1 MSHRARHQLLAFPGI
16 IFLVLFP
23 IILSLW
29 IAFFWAKSE
38 VNNQLRTFA
47 QLALDKSELVIRQAD
62 LVSDAA
68 ERYQGQVCT
77 PAHQKRMLNIIR
89 GYLYINELIYARD
102 NHFLCSSLIASV
114 NGYTI
119 APADYKREP
128 NVSIYYYRD
137 TPFFSGYKM
146 TYMQRGNY
154 VAVINPLFWSEVMSD
169 DPTLQWGVYDTVTKT
184 FFSLSNE
191 ASAATFSPLIHLN
204 DLTVQRN
211 GYLYATVY
219 STKRPIAAIVATSY
233 QRLITHFY
241 NYLIFALPAGILG
254 SLVLLLLWL
263 RIRQNY
269 LSPKR
274 KLQRALEKNQLCLY
288 YQPIIDIKT
297 EKCIGAEALL
307 RWPGEQG
314 QVMNPAEF
322 IPLAEK
328 EGMIEQ
334 VTDYVID
341 NVFRDLGAYLAT
353 HTDRYVSINL
363 SASDFH
369 TSRLIARTNQ
379 KTEQHAVRPQQI
391 KFEVTEHA
399 FLDVDKMTPII
410 LAFRK
415 AGYEVAIDDFGIGYS
430 NLHNLKSLNVDIL
443 KIDKSFVE
451 TLTTHKTS
459 HLIAEHIIE
468 LAHSL
473 GLKTIAEGVETE
485 AQVNWLRKR
494 GVTLLPG
501 MVFCE
506 GDAAAGVYAMDGVI
520 TRAGVNARAIKLQA
534 VAIIAGSAIKLP
546 TENAGEGLL
555 RDITQVH
562 CDIKNRTLGG
572 AQLNGGQ

>member
-38 VNNQLRTFA
+38 LNNQLRTFA

-241 NYLIFALPAGILG
+241 NHLIFALPAGTLG

-274 KLQRALEKNQLCLY
+274 KLQRALEKHQLCLY

-485 AQVNWLRKR
+485 AQVNWLRKHGVRYCQGWFLRRRCRRRCLCNGWGNYPR
-494 GVTLLPG
+494 G
-501 MVFCE
+501 
-506 GDAAAGVYAMDGVI
+506 
-520 TRAGVNARAIKLQA
+520 
-534 VAIIAGSAIKLP
+534 S
-546 TENAGEGLL
+546 
-555 RDITQVH
+555 
-562 CDIKNRTLGG
+562 
-572 AQLNGGQ
+572 

>member
-1 MSHRARHQLLAFPGI
+1 MSHSARHKLLALPGI
-16 IFLVLFP
+16 VFVVLLP

-29 IAFFWAKSE
+29 IAFLWAKSE
-38 VNNQLRTFA
+38 VNSQLRTFA
-47 QLALDKSELVIRQAD
+47 QLALDKSELVIQQAD
-62 LVSDAA
+62 LASDEA
-68 ERYQGQVCT
+68 ERYQGHVCT

-89 GYLYINELIYARD
+89 NYLYINELIYAHD
-102 NHFLCSSLIASV
+102 NHFLCSSLMAPA
-114 NGYTI
+114 NGYMI
-119 APADYKREP
+119 APADYKRAP

-137 TPFFSGYKM
+137 TLFFLGYKM

-169 DPTLQWGVYDTVTKT
+169 DPTLQWGVYDTVTNA
-184 FFSLSNE
+184 FFSLSKL
-191 ASAATFSPLIHLN
+191 ASTETFSPLIHQN
-204 DLTVQRN
+204 ELTLERN
-211 GYLYATVY
+211 GYLYAIVH
-219 STKRPIAAIVATSY
+219 STKRPIAAIVATSK
-233 QRLITHFY
+233 QRLLSHFY
-241 NYLIFALPAGILG
+241 NHLIFALPAGILG

-263 RIRQNY
+263 RISQEYR
-269 LSPKR
+269 SPKR
-274 KLQRALEKNQLCLY
+274 KLQRALGKRQLCLY
-288 YQPIIDIKT
+288 YQPIIDIKI

-307 RWPGEQG
+307 RWPGNQG

-341 NVFRDLGAYLAT
+341 NVFSELGAYLAT
-353 HTDRYVSINL
+353 HADRYISINL

-369 TSRLIARTNQ
+369 TSRVIARTNQ
-379 KTEQHAVRPQQI
+379 KTEQYAVRPQQI

-399 FLDVDKMTPII
+399 FLDVTKMTPII
-410 LAFRK
+410 QAFRQ

-430 NLHNLKSLNVDIL
+430 NLHNLKSLNIDIL

-485 AQVNWLRKR
+485 EQVNWLRKR
-494 GVTLLPG
+494 GVRYCQGWFFAKAMPPQ
-501 MVFCE
+501 VFMAWAE
-506 GDAAAGVYAMDGVI
+506 QVPAREL
-520 TRAGVNARAIKLQA
+520 TR
-534 VAIIAGSAIKLP
+534 
-546 TENAGEGLL
+546 
-555 RDITQVH
+555 
-562 CDIKNRTLGG
+562 
-572 AQLNGGQ
+572 GQ

>member
-1 MSHRARHQLLAFPGI
+1 MSHSTRHKLLALPGI
-16 IFLVLFP
+16 VFVVLLP

-29 IAFFWAKSE
+29 IAFLWAKSE
-38 VNNQLRTFA
+38 VNSQLRTFA
-47 QLALDKSELVIRQAD
+47 QLALDKSELVIQQAD
-62 LVSDAA
+62 LASDEA
-68 ERYQGQVCT
+68 ERYQGHVCT

-89 GYLYINELIYARD
+89 NYLYINELIYAHD
-102 NHFLCSSLIASV
+102 NHFLCSSLMAPA
-114 NGYTI
+114 NGYMI
-119 APADYKREP
+119 APADYKRAP

-137 TPFFSGYKM
+137 TLFFSGYKM

-169 DPTLQWGVYDTVTKT
+169 DPTLQWGVYDTVTNA
-184 FFSLSNE
+184 FFSLSKL
-191 ASAATFSPLIHLN
+191 ASTETFSPLIHQN
-204 DLTVQRN
+204 ELTLERN
-211 GYLYATVY
+211 GYLYAIVH
-219 STKRPIAAIVATSY
+219 STKRPIAAIVATSK
-233 QRLITHFY
+233 QRLLSHFY
-241 NYLIFALPAGILG
+241 NHLIFALPAGILG

-263 RIRQNY
+263 RISQEYR
-269 LSPKR
+269 SPKR
-274 KLQRALEKNQLCLY
+274 KLQRALEKRQLCLY
-288 YQPIIDIKT
+288 YRPIIDIKT

-307 RWPGEQG
+307 RWPGNQG

-341 NVFRDLGAYLAT
+341 NVFSELGAYLAT
-353 HTDRYVSINL
+353 HADRYISINL

-369 TSRLIARTNQ
+369 TSRVIARTNQ
-379 KTEQHAVRPQQI
+379 KTEQYAVRPQQI

-399 FLDVDKMTPII
+399 FLDVTKMTPII
-410 LAFRK
+410 QAFRQ

-430 NLHNLKSLNVDIL
+430 NLHNLKSLNIDIL

-485 AQVNWLRKR
+485 EQVNWLHKR
-494 GVTLLPG
+494 GVRYCQGWFFAKAMPPQ
-501 MVFCE
+501 VFMAWAE
-506 GDAAAGVYAMDGVI
+506 QVPAREL
-520 TRAGVNARAIKLQA
+520 TR
-534 VAIIAGSAIKLP
+534 
-546 TENAGEGLL
+546 
-555 RDITQVH
+555 
-562 CDIKNRTLGG
+562 
-572 AQLNGGQ
+572 GQ

>member
-154 VAVINPLFWSEVMSD
+154 VAVINPLNYVAVINPLFWSEVMSD

-241 NYLIFALPAGILG
+241 NHLIFALPAGILG

-274 KLQRALEKNQLCLY
+274 KLQRALEKHQLCLY

-334 VTDYVID
+334 VTDY
-341 NVFRDLGAYLAT
+341 
-353 HTDRYVSINL
+353 
-363 SASDFH
+363 
-369 TSRLIARTNQ
+369 RTG
-379 KTEQHAVRPQQI
+379 R
-391 KFEVTEHA
+391 
-399 FLDVDKMTPII
+399 
-410 LAFRK
+410 
-415 AGYEVAIDDFGIGYS
+415 
-430 NLHNLKSLNVDIL
+430 
-443 KIDKSFVE
+443 
-451 TLTTHKTS
+451 
-459 HLIAEHIIE
+459 
-468 LAHSL
+468 
-473 GLKTIAEGVETE
+473 
-485 AQVNWLRKR
+485 R
-494 GVTLLPG
+494 G
-501 MVFCE
+501 
-506 GDAAAGVYAMDGVI
+506 
-520 TRAGVNARAIKLQA
+520 
-534 VAIIAGSAIKLP
+534 
-546 TENAGEGLL
+546 
-555 RDITQVH
+555 
-562 CDIKNRTLGG
+562 
-572 AQLNGGQ
+572 

>member
-191 ASAATFSPLIHLN
+191 ASAATFSPLIRLN

-241 NYLIFALPAGILG
+241 NHLIFALPAGILG

-274 KLQRALEKNQLCLY
+274 KLQRALEKHQLFLY

-353 HTDRYVSINL
+353 HADRYVSINL

-494 GVTLLPG
+494 GVRYCQGWFFAKAMPPQVFMQWMEQLP
-501 MVFCE
+501 
-506 GDAAAGVYAMDGVI
+506 
-520 TRAGVNARAIKLQA
+520 ARAIKLQA

-546 TENAGEGLL
+546 TENAGEDLL

>member
-1 MSHRARHQLLAFPGI
+1 MSHHARHQLLALPGI

-29 IAFFWAKSE
+29 IAFLWAKSE
-38 VNNQLRTFA
+38 VNSQLQTFA

-102 NHFLCSSLIASV
+102 NHFLCSSLIAPV

-204 DLTVQRN
+204 DLIVQRN

-233 QRLITHFY
+233 QRLIAHFY
-241 NYLIFALPAGILG
+241 NHLIFALPAGILG

-274 KLQRALEKNQLCLY
+274 KLQRALEKHQLCLY

-328 EGMIEQ
+328 EGMIGQ

-353 HTDRYVSINL
+353 HADRYVSINL

-379 KTEQHAVRPQQI
+379 KTEQYAVRPQQI

-410 LAFRK
+410 LAFRQ

-485 AQVNWLRKR
+485 EQVNWLRKR
-494 GVTLLPG
+494 GVRYCQGWFFAKAMPPQVFMQWMEQLP
-501 MVFCE
+501 
-506 GDAAAGVYAMDGVI
+506 
-520 TRAGVNARAIKLQA
+520 ARVIKLQA
-534 VAIIAGSAIKLP
+534 VAIIAGCAIKLP

>member
-1 MSHRARHQLLAFPGI
+1 MSHSARHKLLALPGI
-16 IFLVLFP
+16 VFVVLLP

-29 IAFFWAKSE
+29 IAFLWAKSE
-38 VNNQLRTFA
+38 VNSQLRTFA
-47 QLALDKSELVIRQAD
+47 QLALDKSELVIQQAD
-62 LVSDAA
+62 LASDEA
-68 ERYQGQVCT
+68 ERYQGHVCT

-89 GYLYINELIYARD
+89 NYLYINELIYAHD
-102 NHFLCSSLIASV
+102 NHFLCSSLMAPA
-114 NGYTI
+114 NGYMI
-119 APADYKREP
+119 APADYKRAP

-137 TPFFSGYKM
+137 TLFFLGYKM

-169 DPTLQWGVYDTVTKT
+169 DPTLQWGVYDTVTNA
-184 FFSLSNE
+184 FFSLSKL
-191 ASAATFSPLIHLN
+191 ASTETFSPLIHQN
-204 DLTVQRN
+204 ELTLERN
-211 GYLYATVY
+211 GYLYAIVH
-219 STKRPIAAIVATSY
+219 STKRPIAAIVATSK
-233 QRLITHFY
+233 QRLLSHFY
-241 NYLIFALPAGILG
+241 NHLIFALPAGILG

-263 RIRQNY
+263 RISQEYR
-269 LSPKR
+269 SPKR
-274 KLQRALEKNQLCLY
+274 KLQRALGKRQLCLY

-297 EKCIGAEALL
+297 EKCIGVEALL
-307 RWPGEQG
+307 RWPGNQG

-341 NVFRDLGAYLAT
+341 NVFSELGAYLAT
-353 HTDRYVSINL
+353 HADRYISINL

-369 TSRLIARTNQ
+369 TSRVIARTNQ
-379 KTEQHAVRPQQI
+379 KTEQYAVRPQQI

-399 FLDVDKMTPII
+399 FLDVTKMTPII
-410 LAFRK
+410 QAFRQ

-430 NLHNLKSLNVDIL
+430 NLHNLKSLNIDIL

-485 AQVNWLRKR
+485 EQVNWLRKR
-494 GVTLLPG
+494 GVRYCQGWFFAKAMPPQ
-501 MVFCE
+501 VFMAWAE
-506 GDAAAGVYAMDGVI
+506 QVPAREL
-520 TRAGVNARAIKLQA
+520 TR
-534 VAIIAGSAIKLP
+534 
-546 TENAGEGLL
+546 
-555 RDITQVH
+555 
-562 CDIKNRTLGG
+562 
-572 AQLNGGQ
+572 GQ

>member
-191 ASAATFSPLIHLN
+191 ASAATFSPLIRLN

-241 NYLIFALPAGILG
+241 NHLIFALPAGILG

-274 KLQRALEKNQLCLY
+274 KLQRALEKHQLFLY

-353 HTDRYVSINL
+353 HADRYVSINL

-494 GVTLLPG
+494 GVRYCQGWFFAKAMPPQVFMQWMEQLP
-501 MVFCE
+501 
-506 GDAAAGVYAMDGVI
+506 
-520 TRAGVNARAIKLQA
+520 AREIKLQA

>member
-1 MSHRARHQLLAFPGI
+1 MSHRARHQLLALPGI

-29 IAFFWAKSE
+29 IAFLWAKSE
-38 VNNQLRTFA
+38 VNSQLQTFA

-89 GYLYINELIYARD
+89 GYLYINELIYAPD
-102 NHFLCSSLIASV
+102 NHFLCSSLIAPV

-154 VAVINPLFWSEVMSD
+154 VVVINPLFWSEVMSD

-233 QRLITHFY
+233 QRLIAHFY
-241 NYLIFALPAGILG
+241 NHLIFALPAGILG

-274 KLQRALEKNQLCLY
+274 KLQRALEKHQLCLY

-328 EGMIEQ
+328 EGMIGQ

-353 HTDRYVSINL
+353 HADRYVSINL

-379 KTEQHAVRPQQI
+379 KTEQYAVRPQQI

-410 LAFRK
+410 LAFRQ

-485 AQVNWLRKR
+485 EQVNWLRKR
-494 GVTLLPG
+494 GVRYCQGWFFAKAMPPQVFMQWMEQLPAR
-501 MVFCE
+501 E
-506 GDAAAGVYAMDGVI
+506 L
-520 TRAGVNARAIKLQA
+520 TR
-534 VAIIAGSAIKLP
+534 
-546 TENAGEGLL
+546 
-555 RDITQVH
+555 
-562 CDIKNRTLGG
+562 
-572 AQLNGGQ
+572 GQ

>member
-1 MSHRARHQLLAFPGI
+1 MSHRARHQLLALPGI

-29 IAFFWAKSE
+29 IAFLWAKSE
-38 VNNQLRTFA
+38 VNSQLQTFA

-102 NHFLCSSLIASV
+102 NHFLCSSLIAPV

-154 VAVINPLFWSEVMSD
+154 VVVINPLFWSEVMSD

-233 QRLITHFY
+233 QRLIAHFY
-241 NYLIFALPAGILG
+241 NHLIFALPAGILG

-274 KLQRALEKNQLCLY
+274 KLQRALEKHQLCLY

-328 EGMIEQ
+328 EGMIGQ

-353 HTDRYVSINL
+353 HADRYVSINL

-379 KTEQHAVRPQQI
+379 KTEQYAVRPQQI

-410 LAFRK
+410 LAFRQ

-485 AQVNWLRKR
+485 EQVNWLRKR
-494 GVTLLPG
+494 GVRYCQGWFL
-501 MVFCE
+501 CE
-506 GDAAAGVYAMDGVI
+506 GDAAAGVYAMDGAI

-572 AQLNGGQ
+572 A

>member
-1 MSHRARHQLLAFPGI
+1 MSHRARHQLLALPGI

-29 IAFFWAKSE
+29 IAFLWAKSE

-102 NHFLCSSLIASV
+102 NHFLCSSLIAPV

-184 FFSLSNE
+184 FFSLSKE
-191 ASAATFSPLIHLN
+191 ASAATFSPLIHLK

-241 NYLIFALPAGILG
+241 NHLIFALPAGILG
-254 SLVLLLLWL
+254 SLVLLLPGTYVRPHRHPHTFELLLPL
-263 RIRQNY
+263 RGRFVVLNFDDRGTVTHRAILGETCTVLEMAAGTWHAV
-269 LSPKR
+269 LSLDTGGIIFEVKHGG
-274 KLQRALEKNQLCLY
+274 
-288 YQPIIDIKT
+288 YQPVAADDY
-297 EKCIGAEALL
+297 AHWA
-307 RWPGEQG
+307 
-314 QVMNPAEF
+314 PAEGE
-322 IPLAEK
+322 P
-328 EGMIEQ
+328 G
-334 VTDYVID
+334 T
-341 NVFRDLGAYLAT
+341 
-353 HTDRYVSINL
+353 
-363 SASDFH
+363 
-369 TSRLIARTNQ
+369 
-379 KTEQHAVRPQQI
+379 TELMAWYAQ
-391 KFEVTEHA
+391 
-399 FLDVDKMTPII
+399 
-410 LAFRK
+410 
-415 AGYEVAIDDFGIGYS
+415 
-430 NLHNLKSLNVDIL
+430 
-443 KIDKSFVE
+443 
-451 TLTTHKTS
+451 
-459 HLIAEHIIE
+459 
-468 LAHSL
+468 
-473 GLKTIAEGVETE
+473 
-485 AQVNWLRKR
+485 AQV
-494 GVTLLPG
+494 
-501 MVFCE
+501 
-506 GDAAAGVYAMDGVI
+506 GDS
-520 TRAGVNARAIKLQA
+520 TFA
-534 VAIIAGSAIKLP
+534 V
-546 TENAGEGLL
+546 
-555 RDITQVH
+555 
-562 CDIKNRTLGG
+562 
-572 AQLNGGQ
+572 